1 MIRVGDRIRVLDNT
15 DNKRKNKPVEGEVF
29 YISKHYV
36 TIKSRLGYKESFLM
50 RDFDNGELA
59 VEVC

>member
-1 MIRVGDRIRVLDNT
+1 MLDNT